1 MGKVGENMESG
12 PGIPLPNPL
21 DAKDQS
27 KLRVFFFMNW
37 YIFVFE
43 RKISVELFF
52 HTRTQ
57 NQLYDILKVKLC

>member
-1 MGKVGENMESG
+1 MGKLGENMESG

-27 KLRVFFFMNW
+27 KLRVFFYELV
-37 YIFVFE
+37 YIRIWKKNKCRIIFS
-43 RKISVELFF
+43 K
-52 HTRTQ
+52 RTQ